1 MILMIDNYDSFTW
14 NVVQYLWELGAEVV
28 PIGVDPDG
36 FNINRGCGSTHTD
49 YMQAQ
54 VMAHGADIGL
64 ALDGDADRL
73 IVCDENGALIDGDQI
88 MALIA
93 AHWAEAGHLAGGGV
107 VQIDQRATV
116 RSQLLENR
124 KISTISRR

>member
-1 MILMIDNYDSFTW
+1 MAPE
-14 NVVQYLWELGAEVV
+14 VLWELGAEVV
-28 PIGVDPDG
+28 PVGVDPDG
-36 FNINRGCGSTHTD
+36 FNINRGCGSTDTD

-73 IVCDENGALIDGDQI
+73 IVCDESGSLIDGDQI

-93 AHWAEAGHLAGGGV
+93 ANWAEAGHLAGGGV
-107 VQIDQRATV
+107 VATV
-116 RSQLLENR
+116 MSNLGFEMYLDGRGIQLLRTQVGDRYVVEEMR
-124 KISTISRR
+124 